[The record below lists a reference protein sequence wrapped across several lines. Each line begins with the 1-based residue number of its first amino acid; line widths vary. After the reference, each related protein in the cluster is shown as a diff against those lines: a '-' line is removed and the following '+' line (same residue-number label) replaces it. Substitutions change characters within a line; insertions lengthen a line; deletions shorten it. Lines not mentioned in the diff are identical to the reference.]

1 MTSPESSQRPGRV
14 AGLALL
20 GIAAVALVIGLITLF
35 GGNGDGQADGGN
47 DDQPP
52 ASTTSSSVPPPGSE
66 TTPPSGGSTSGGST
80 SAPAPPPPPTTT
92 APPGGTT
99 TSTAPDP
106 EKSVPV
112 RVYNNSTIKG
122 LAAEAA
128 EDLTAAGWTVAEVG
142 NYGAGRIPT
151 TTVYYTPGTA
161 EEAAARALGEEFGMR
176 VEDRFTGIQDANPGV
191 IVIVTNDYRSAGKD
205 DK

>member
-35 GGNGDGQADGGN
+35 GSNGNGEADGGKG
-47 DDQPP
+47 DQPP
-52 ASTTSSSVPPPGSE
+52 ASETTSSSSSEEPTGSE
-66 TTPPSGGSTSGGST
+66 TAPPGEST
-80 SAPAPPPPPTTT
+80 SAPAPPATTTTT

-99 TSTAPDP
+99 TTTSPTPGP

-128 EDLTAAGWTVAEVG
+128 EDLAAAGWTVAEVG
-142 NYGAGRIPT
+142 NYSAGRIPT

-176 VEDRFTGIQDANPGV
+176 VEDRFAGIRDANPGV

>member
-35 GGNGDGQADGGN
+35 GSNGDGEADGGN
-47 DDQPP
+47 GGNGDQPP
-52 ASTTSSSVPPPGSE
+52 ASETTSSSSSEGPSETVPPGES
-66 TTPPSGGSTSGGST
+66 TT
-80 SAPAPPPPPTTT
+80 APAPPPTTTT

-99 TSTAPDP
+99 TTTSPTPGP

-128 EDLTAAGWTVAEVG
+128 EDLAAAGWTVAEVG
-142 NYGAGRIPT
+142 NYSAGRIPT

-176 VEDRFTGIQDANPGV
+176 VEDRFAGIRDANPGV

>member
-1 MTSPESSQRPGRV
+1 
-14 AGLALL
+14 
-20 GIAAVALVIGLITLF
+20 VALVIGLITLF
-35 GGNGDGQADGGN
+35 GSNGDGEADGGN
-47 DDQPP
+47 GDQPP
-52 ASTTSSSVPPPGSE
+52 ASETSSSSEEPPGSE
-66 TTPPSGGSTSGGST
+66 TAPPSEST
-80 SAPAPPPPPTTT
+80 SAPAPPPPTTTT

-99 TSTAPDP
+99 TTTSPTPGP

-128 EDLTAAGWTVAEVG
+128 EDLAAAGWTVAEVG
-142 NYGAGRIPT
+142 NYSAGRIPT

-176 VEDRFTGIQDANPGV
+176 VEDRFAGIRDANPGV

>member
-1 MTSPESSQRPGRV
+1 V

-20 GIAAVALVIGLITLF
+20 GIAAVALVIGMITLF
-35 GGNGDGQADGGN
+35 GSNGDGQADGGN
-47 DDQPP
+47 GDQPP
-52 ASTTSSSVPPPGSE
+52 ASETSETSQSSETSGTGEPTGSE
-66 TTPPSGGSTSGGST
+66 
-80 SAPAPPPPPTTT
+80 T
-92 APPGGTT
+92 APPGGSTTAPTTTTTPPAGQTTTT
-99 TSTAPDP
+99 TSPTPGP

-128 EDLTAAGWTVAEVG
+128 EDLAAAGWTVAEVG
-142 NYGAGRIPT
+142 NYSAGRIPT
-151 TTVYYTPGTA
+151 TTVYYTPGTS

-176 VEDRFTGIQDANPGV
+176 VEDRFEGIRDANPGV

-205 DK
+205 DGK

>member
-1 MTSPESSQRPGRV
+1 MTSPESSARPGRV

-20 GIAAVALVIGLITLF
+20 GIAAVALVIGMITLF
-35 GGNGDGQADGGN
+35 GSNGDGQADGGN
-47 DDQPP
+47 GDQPP
-52 ASTTSSSVPPPGSE
+52 ASETSETSRPSETGEPTGSETVPPGESTTAPTTTTTPPPGQ
-66 TTPPSGGSTSGGST
+66 TT
-80 SAPAPPPPPTTT
+80 
-92 APPGGTT
+92 TT
-99 TSTAPDP
+99 TSPTPGP

-128 EDLTAAGWTVAEVG
+128 EDLAAAGWTVAEVG
-142 NYGAGRIPT
+142 NYSTGRIPT
-151 TTVYYTPGTA
+151 TTVYYTPGTS

-176 VEDRFTGIQDANPGV
+176 VEDRFEGIRDANPGV

>member
-1 MTSPESSQRPGRV
+1 MTSPESSARPGRV

-20 GIAAVALVIGLITLF
+20 GVAAVALVIGVISLF
-35 GGNGDGQADGGN
+35 GGNGDGQADDGG
-47 DDQPP
+47 DRPPSSSSSETSETSGPADPPP
-52 ASTTSSSVPPPGSE
+52 ATSTTD
-66 TTPPSGGSTSGGST
+66 
-80 SAPAPPPPPTTT
+80 PAPPTTTT

-99 TSTAPDP
+99 TTSPTSGP

-128 EDLTAAGWTVAEVG
+128 EDLAAAGWTVAEVG
-142 NYGAGRIPT
+142 NYSAGRIPT

-176 VEDRFTGIQDANPGV
+176 VEDRFEGIRDSNPGV

>member
-1 MTSPESSQRPGRV
+1 MTSPESSARPGRV

-20 GIAAVALVIGLITLF
+20 GVAAVALVIGVISLF
-35 GGNGDGQADGGN
+35 GSNGDGQADDGDN
-47 DDQPP
+47 QPP
-52 ASTTSSSVPPPGSE
+52 TSETSE
-66 TTPPSGGSTSGGST
+66 TTGSEAAPPGESTT
-80 SAPAPPPPPTTT
+80 APAPTTTTTTT

-99 TSTAPDP
+99 TTTSPTPGP

-128 EDLTAAGWTVAEVG
+128 EDLAAAGWTVAEVG
-142 NYGAGRIPT
+142 NYSAGRIPT

-176 VEDRFTGIQDANPGV
+176 VEDRFDGIRDANPGV

>member
-1 MTSPESSQRPGRV
+1 MTSPESSSRPGRV

-20 GIAAVALVIGLITLF
+20 GIAAVALVIGLITVF
-35 GGNGDGQADGGN
+35 GGNGDGQADGG
-47 DDQPP
+47 DGDQPP
-52 ASTTSSSVPPPGSE
+52 ASSTSETSEPTGSE
-66 TTPPSGGSTSGGST
+66 TAPPGESTT
-80 SAPAPPPPPTTT
+80 DPAPPPTTTT

-99 TSTAPDP
+99 TTTSPTPGP

-128 EDLTAAGWTVAEVG
+128 EDLAAAGWTVAEVG
-142 NYGAGRIPT
+142 NYSAGRIPT
-151 TTVYYTPGTA
+151 TTVYFTPGTA

-176 VEDRFTGIQDANPGV
+176 VEDRFAGIRDANPGV

>member
-35 GGNGDGQADGGN
+35 GSNGDGEADGGN
-47 DDQPP
+47 GDQPP
-52 ASTTSSSVPPPGSE
+52 ASETTSSSSSSEEPSAPPGES
-66 TTPPSGGSTSGGST
+66 TT
-80 SAPAPPPPPTTT
+80 APAPPPTTTTTT

-99 TSTAPDP
+99 TTTSPTPGP
-106 EKSVPV
+106 EKAVPV

-128 EDLTAAGWTVAEVG
+128 EDLAAAGWTVAEVG
-142 NYGAGRIPT
+142 NYSAGRIPT

-176 VEDRFTGIQDANPGV
+176 VEDRFAGIRDANPGV

>member
-1 MTSPESSQRPGRV
+1 MTSPESSARPGRV

-20 GIAAVALVIGLITLF
+20 GIAAVALVIGVISLF
-35 GGNGDGQADGGN
+35 GSNGDGQADDGG
-47 DDQPP
+47 DRPP
-52 ASTTSSSVPPPGSE
+52 PSSETSETSGPADPTDTPPETSS
-66 TTPPSGGSTSGGST
+66 T
-80 SAPAPPPPPTTT
+80 APAPPTTTT

-99 TSTAPDP
+99 TTSPTPGP

-112 RVYNNSTIKG
+112 RIYNNSTIKG

-128 EDLTAAGWTVAEVG
+128 EDLAAAGWTVAEVG
-142 NYGAGRIPT
+142 NYSAGRIPT

-176 VEDRFTGIQDANPGV
+176 VEDRFAGIRDANPGV

>member
-1 MTSPESSQRPGRV
+1 MTSPESSARPGRV

-20 GIAAVALVIGLITLF
+20 GVAAVALVIGVISLF
-35 GGNGDGQADGGN
+35 GSNGDGQADDGDN
-47 DDQPP
+47 QPP
-52 ASTTSSSVPPPGSE
+52 TSETSE
-66 TTPPSGGSTSGGST
+66 TTGSEIAPPGESTT
-80 SAPAPPPPPTTT
+80 APAPTTTTTTT

-99 TSTAPDP
+99 TTSPTPGP

-128 EDLTAAGWTVAEVG
+128 EDLAAAGWTVAEVG
-142 NYGAGRIPT
+142 NYSAGRIPT

-176 VEDRFTGIQDANPGV
+176 VEDRFDGIRDANPGV

>member
-1 MTSPESSQRPGRV
+1 MTSPESSSRPGRV

-20 GIAAVALVIGLITLF
+20 GIAAVALVIGVISLF
-35 GGNGDGQADGGN
+35 GGNGDGQADSGN
-47 DDQPP
+47 GDQPP
-52 ASTTSSSVPPPGSE
+52 ATSE
-66 TTPPSGGSTSGGST
+66 TSETGEPTGSQTAPPGGSTT
-80 SAPAPPPPPTTT
+80 APAPPTTTT
-92 APPGGTT
+92 APPGQTTTT
-99 TSTAPDP
+99 TSPTPGP

-128 EDLTAAGWTVAEVG
+128 EDLAAAGWTVAEVG
-142 NYGAGRIPT
+142 NYSAGRIPT

-176 VEDRFTGIQDANPGV
+176 VEDRFAGIRDANPGV

>member
-1 MTSPESSQRPGRV
+1 MTSPESSARPGRV

-20 GIAAVALVIGLITLF
+20 GIAAVALVIGVISLF
-35 GGNGDGQADGGN
+35 GSNGDGQADDG
-47 DDQPP
+47 DR
-52 ASTTSSSVPPPGSE
+52 PPPSSE
-66 TTPPSGGSTSGGST
+66 TSETSGPADPTDTPPETPPETSPTG
-80 SAPAPPPPPTTT
+80 PAPPTTTT

-99 TSTAPDP
+99 TTSPTPGP

-112 RVYNNSTIKG
+112 RIYNNSTIKG

-128 EDLTAAGWTVAEVG
+128 EDLAAAGWTVAEVG
-142 NYGAGRIPT
+142 NYSAGRIPT

-176 VEDRFTGIQDANPGV
+176 VEDRFEGIRDANPGV

>member
-1 MTSPESSQRPGRV
+1 MTSPESSARPGRV

-20 GIAAVALVIGLITLF
+20 GVAAVALVIGVISLF
-35 GGNGDGQADGGN
+35 GSNGDGQADGGN
-47 DDQPP
+47 GDQPP
-52 ASTTSSSVPPPGSE
+52 ASSTSETGEPTGSE
-66 TTPPSGGSTSGGST
+66 TAPPGEST
-80 SAPAPPPPPTTT
+80 SAPAPTTTTT
-92 APPGGTT
+92 APPGETTT
-99 TSTAPDP
+99 TSPTPGP

-128 EDLTAAGWTVAEVG
+128 EDLAAAGWTVAEVG
-142 NYGAGRIPT
+142 NYSAGRIPT

-161 EEAAARALGEEFGMR
+161 EEAAARALGEKFGMR
-176 VEDRFTGIQDANPGV
+176 VEDRFEGIRDANPGV
-191 IVIVTNDYRSAGKD
+191 ILIVTNDYRSAGKD

>member
-20 GIAAVALVIGLITLF
+20 GIAAVALVIGLITVF

-47 DDQPP
+47 GDQPP
-52 ASTTSSSVPPPGSE
+52 ASETSSETSSSSSEDPTAPPGES
-66 TTPPSGGSTSGGST
+66 TT
-80 SAPAPPPPPTTT
+80 APAPPTTTT

-99 TSTAPDP
+99 TTTSPTPGP

-128 EDLTAAGWTVAEVG
+128 EDLAAAGWTVAEVG
-142 NYGAGRIPT
+142 NYNAGRIPT

-176 VEDRFTGIQDANPGV
+176 VEDRFSGIRDANPGV

>member
-1 MTSPESSQRPGRV
+1 MTSPESSARPGRV

-20 GIAAVALVIGLITLF
+20 GVAAVALVIGVISLF
-35 GGNGDGQADGGN
+35 GSNGDGQADDGDN
-47 DDQPP
+47 QPP
-52 ASTTSSSVPPPGSE
+52 TSETSE
-66 TTPPSGGSTSGGST
+66 TTDSEAAPPGESTT
-80 SAPAPPPPPTTT
+80 APAPTTTTTTT

-99 TSTAPDP
+99 TTSPAPGP

-128 EDLTAAGWTVAEVG
+128 EDLAAAGWTVAEVG
-142 NYGAGRIPT
+142 NYSAGRIPT

-176 VEDRFTGIQDANPGV
+176 VEDRFDGIRDANPGV